1 MTVVATSWSGYRF
14 ESREATNAQEA
25 GAVHIIYGTARGL
38 SAAGDQIW
46 HQDSV
51 GVSGVAET
59 NDWFGFALAAGD
71 LNGDGIDDLAVG
83 AVLESVE
90 GQKSAGAVNVFY
102 GTASGLTADGSQMWH
117 QGSAG
122 VTVFSN

>member
-1 MTVVATSWSGYRF
+1 MEGVAEERDQFGSTLSAGDLDGDGRCDLVVGVAF

-25 GAVHIIYGTARGL
+25 APFISSTYSTRGL

-46 HQDSV
+46 HKDSV

-59 NDWFGFALAAGD
+59 KDWFGVALAAGD

-83 AVLESVE
+83 AALESVE
-90 GQKSAGAVNVFY
+90 GQNSAGAVNV
-102 GTASGLTADGSQMWH
+102 S
-117 QGSAG
+117 
-122 VTVFSN
+122 